1 VKPFLSVNQLLLDVV
16 NAGVDFWLQ
25 HWCSPAVVSLNV
37 VDWEEIRLF
46 LPGLDVCS
54 MCLFDIPVIA
64 DVSVP
69 AGSFSFD

>member
-25 HWCSPAVVSLNV
+25 HWCSPSAVSLNV

-46 LPGLDVCS
+46 LPGFSVCS
-54 MCLFDIPVIA
+54 GVLFGIPVIA
-64 DVSVP
+64 DVSVSP
-69 AGSFSFD
+69 GSFSFG